1 MLLFFVLKNKCSQI
15 KLSNRCWRTRTL
27 WMQISRFLSIS
38 LQLPMWGRDSCFSS
52 HILCEQQGSQFPH
65 SPKQKK
71 MANFLNNLLWHAA
84 ITISTNNDQFY
95 SSLHLKRTIETA
107 VPLKKKLL
115 KIKNW
120 AGHCIRRWFMLT
132 MPPADLLL
140 ARRVCE
146 VLCL

>member
-52 HILCEQQGSQFPH
+52 HILWAARIPIPSLTKTKENGQLSEQFTMTCCHYHFHEQRSVLFQLAFEKNGR
-65 SPKQKK
+65 
-71 MANFLNNLLWHAA
+71 
-84 ITISTNNDQFY
+84 DGC
-95 SSLHLKRTIETA
+95 
-107 VPLKKKLL
+107 PLKKKML

-120 AGHCIRRWFMLT
+120 AAHCIRRWFMLT